1 MEIQLILGE
10 NSSGKSL
17 YAEKLASELS
27 SSPVYIATMVPC
39 TEDNLARI
47 EKHRKQRQDK
57 NFTVY
62 EVPFRLSDIS
72 VTANDVVLLEDVSN
86 LLANGIF
93 RYSKTA
99 DDAFEEILAVARK
112 CRTLICVNISG
123 LSADGYRTAGHPIVC
138 GAVSAFCAGHQLR
151 ILHGYGFCGGD
162 GWDRCD
168 PLYQPAWNR
177 RGKCRCGCAVRCGDA
192 VRKAGG
198 YLGAALFGFSVR

>member
-1 MEIQLILGE
+1 MEIQLILGK

-47 EKHRKQRQDK
+47 EKHKKQRQDK

-62 EVPFRLSDIS
+62 EMPFKLSEIS
-72 VTANDVVLLEDVSN
+72 VTPYDVVLLEDVSN

-123 LSADGYRTAGHPIVC
+123 LSADGYDKETQEYIEGINY
-138 GAVSAFCAGHQLR
+138 L
-151 ILHGYGFCGGD
+151 
-162 GWDRCD
+162 
-168 PLYQPAWNR
+168 NR
-177 RGKCRCGCAVRCGDA
+177 RIFEISDLVVLMQNSEPVIIKQADM
-192 VRKAGG
+192 
-198 YLGAALFGFSVR
+198 